1 MGGIVNSMNN
11 AERFKSLVDELLM
24 DDPKYQNELN
34 NFISY
39 LKDRRLEDKVFNLN
53 VTHIDE
59 YFVYSFDA
67 KIGAVPTLTTHISA
81 LKKLFDFLIRKE
93 IDFKS
98 LYGYIDTAGFKERL
112 SEKLVETFKKP
123 IMDSS
128 LLNSTL
134 YKMDVYIDSNIN
146 KSFKNISTKKRFFE
160 ILICRI
166 YAKLNLILPL
176 KPAEMLELKL
186 YDIQNDNVRS
196 ILHNGINIKIP
207 NSLRTQ
213 IVQTINFTQ
222 KNFGKSYSESDK
234 LFCFLYNAINKRA
247 STSSISNSFTKTYT
261 DLEIHE
267 MLKQR
272 PGGKKDKYIYPS
284 ESYKITA
291 ISSMLENGTNILYL
305 KKLTGLDMGTLTAD
319 FDFQKETTLKD
330 NISIEINNGIV
341 NSEYFTYL

>member
-1 MGGIVNSMNN
+1 METVNFMNN
-11 AERFKSLVDELLM
+11 AERFRSLVNELLK

-34 NFISY
+34 NFMKY
-39 LKDRRLEDKVFNLN
+39 LKDRVLEDKVFNLN

-59 YFVYSFDA
+59 YFIYSFDT
-67 KIGAVPTLTTHISA
+67 KIGAVPTLITHISA
-81 LKKLFDFLIRKE
+81 LKSLFDFLIRKE

-98 LYGYIDTAGFKERL
+98 LYGYIDTAGFKENL
-112 SEKLVETFKKP
+112 SKKLIETFKKP
-123 IMDSS
+123 IMDST

-134 YKMDVYIDSNIN
+134 YKMDVYIDNNIN

-160 ILICRI
+160 VLICRI

-176 KPAEMLELKL
+176 KPAEMLELKF
-186 YDIQNDNVRS
+186 YNIHNDNVRS

-207 NSLRTQ
+207 NSLRKQ
-213 IVQTINFTQ
+213 IIQTINYAQT
-222 KNFGKSYSESDK
+222 NLETSYLELDR
-234 LFCFLYNAINKRA
+234 LFCFLYSAIDKKA
-247 STSSISNSFTKTYT
+247 STTSISNSFTKTYT

-272 PGGKKDKYIYPS
+272 PGGKKDKFIYPS

-305 KKLTGLDMGTLTAD
+305 KKLTGLDMGTLIAD
-319 FDFQKETTLKD
+319 FDFQKETKLKD
-330 NISIEINNGIV
+330 NISIDINNGIV
-341 NSEYFTYL
+341 NSDYYTYL